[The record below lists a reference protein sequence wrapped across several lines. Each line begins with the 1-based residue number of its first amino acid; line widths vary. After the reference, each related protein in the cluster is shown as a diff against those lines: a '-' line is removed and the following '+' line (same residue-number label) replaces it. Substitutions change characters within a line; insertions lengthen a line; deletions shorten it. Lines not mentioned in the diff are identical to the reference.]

1 MYSSNA
7 LWTCLKNHY
16 IRTIKTNK
24 TQTFISDSL
33 KTRPIL
39 KNPYHSTNKN
49 HSGRCEQK
57 SLQNRVALAQKEDNT
72 EEALTSAAQTEKS
85 TGSQKN
91 GPDPVSTR
99 GRDWMRQLEM
109 TRSEQ
114 TGK

>member
-1 MYSSNA
+1 MDVFKKS
-7 LWTCLKNHY
+7 
-16 IRTIKTNK
+16 TIKTNK
-24 TQTFISDSL
+24 TQTFISDRL
-33 KTRPIL
+33 KTHRFSPC